1 MSTPNVPFKTPLG
14 HDELRTRTHRLSQ
27 RHRTILLL
35 VDGRRPLA
43 EVLGMA
49 QQAGSS
55 ISHFEDVLRMGLV
68 ELPIDV
74 VAPDPVMTEPGALAT
89 LRTTAVEVAVPDAV
103 PALEASEPEPIVL
116 PMLTV
121 QTPADA
127 PGPVAAVTTDDA
139 AMLPAALMVSPDD
152 AAALRA
158 LQAVEPPAEAAVT
171 LPAAPIEP
179 PPYAQAPP
187 EAFGPPASRA
197 AAEPAP
203 ERPPFPPP
211 PPTPARP
218 VPATKRRRGQTA
230 AQPSRAPAP
239 APERTM
245 EPVTLSELAHVPA
258 PEIPPPP
265 VAAPDHAVV
274 EQVRALLADTVRQN
288 PPPFVSRVPTRV
300 AGARTLQDMRDL
312 VLDIERYLSARR
324 PRAATPGLQQ
334 ARELLGLGNTV
345 VAEDSRSWRDD
356 DDDSL
361 DGFPTT
367 R

>member
-43 EVLGMA
+43 EVLGLA

-74 VAPDPVMTEPGALAT
+74 VAPDPVMTEPGALPT
-89 LRTTAVEVAVPDAV
+89 LRTTSVEVAVPDA
-103 PALEASEPEPIVL
+103 AAEPEPIVL

-127 PGPVAAVTTDDA
+127 QGPVAAVTTDDA
-139 AMLPAALMVSPDD
+139 AMLPAALMVSPDE

-158 LQAVEPPAEAAVT
+158 LQAVEPPAEAAVVA
-171 LPAAPIEP
+171 PAAPIEP

-187 EAFGPPASRA
+187 EAFAPPASRA
-197 AAEPAP
+197 AAELAP
-203 ERPPFPPP
+203 ERPAFPP
-211 PPTPARP
+211 PPTPARTIC
-218 VPATKRRRGQTA
+218 ATKRRRGQA
-230 AQPSRAPAP
+230 AAPPSRAPAP
-239 APERTM
+239 ERAR

-265 VAAPDHAVV
+265 VAAPDDAVV
-274 EQVRALLADTVRQN
+274 
-288 PPPFVSRVPTRV
+288 
-300 AGARTLQDMRDL
+300 
-312 VLDIERYLSARR
+312 
-324 PRAATPGLQQ
+324 
-334 ARELLGLGNTV
+334 
-345 VAEDSRSWRDD
+345 
-356 DDDSL
+356 
-361 DGFPTT
+361 
-367 R
+367 

>member
-43 EVLGMA
+43 EVLGLA

-74 VAPDPVMTEPGALAT
+74 VAPDPVMTEPGALPT
-89 LRTTAVEVAVPDAV
+89 LRTTSVEVAVPDAAAELK
-103 PALEASEPEPIVL
+103 PAEPEPIVL

-127 PGPVAAVTTDDA
+127 HGPVAAVTTEDA
-139 AMLPAALMVSPDD
+139 AMLPAALMVSPDE

-158 LQAVEPPAEAAVT
+158 LQAVEPPAEAAVVA
-171 LPAAPIEP
+171 PAAPIEP

-187 EAFGPPASRA
+187 EAFAPPASRA
-197 AAEPAP
+197 AAELAP
-203 ERPPFPPP
+203 ERPAFPP
-211 PPTPARP
+211 PPTPARTIF
-218 VPATKRRRGQTA
+218 ATKRRRGLA
-230 AQPSRAPAP
+230 AAPPSRAPAP
-239 APERTM
+239 ERAM

-265 VAAPDHAVV
+265 VAAPDDAVV
-274 EQVRALLADTVRQN
+274 EQVRTLLADTVRQH

-300 AGARTLQDMRDL
+300 TGARTLQDMRDL